1 MSVYTHLNANDIHGL
16 LSRYDIG
23 DLDSFKGI
31 EGGVENTNYFVTT
44 RTDEQQRRYVLT
56 LFEYLPAA
64 TLPFFIDF
72 TDELSRGGLAVP
84 APVRDMQ
91 GEALHTLKNKP
102 CLLTPCFP
110 GKHPS
115 RLTADHCQ
123 QVGHLLAQIHTIGQ
137 QSQLHQENQR
147 GTTWLSQQVKR
158 LEKLLPPD
166 EASFMSSQWQQIVK
180 ELGSFTNL
188 PGGLIHG
195 DLFHDN
201 VLIKNGKITG
211 VIDFYN
217 ACHDFLLYDLAVTVN
232 DWCIQPDLELD
243 PDRLQALITAYA
255 AVRPFT
261 DQEKQAWP
269 LILRLASFR
278 FWISRLITFVH
289 PEQEADSAHQQSL
302 VRNYK
307 DPAEFRDI
315 LQLRTRN
322 PLPPLT

>member
-1 MSVYTHLNANDIHGL
+1 MSVYTHLSANDIRGL

-31 EGGVENTNYFVTT
+31 KGGVENTNYFVTT
-44 RTDEQQRRYVLT
+44 CAGEQRWRYVLT

-84 APVRDMQ
+84 APVRDRQ
-91 GEALHTLKNKP
+91 GQALHTLQNKS

-115 RLTADHCQ
+115 LLTADHCQ
-123 QVGHLLAQIHTIGQ
+123 QVGQLLAQIHVIGQ
-137 QSQLHQENQR
+137 KSQLHQENQR
-147 GTTWLSQQVKR
+147 GRTWLNRQVKR

-166 EASFMSSQWQQIVK
+166 EARFMINQWREIVK
-180 ELGSFTNL
+180 GLGSFTDL

-201 VLIKNGKITG
+201 VLIDKGKITG

-217 ACHDFLLYDLAVTVN
+217 ACHDTLLYDLAVTVN
-232 DWCIQPDLELD
+232 DWCIQGDLELA

-255 AVRPFT
+255 SARPFT
-261 DQEKQAWP
+261 EQEKQAWP

-289 PEQEADSAHQQSL
+289 PEQEADNAHQQSL
-302 VRNYK
+302 VRNFK
-307 DPAEFRDI
+307 DPAEFREI
-315 LQLRTRN
+315 LQLRTSN
-322 PLPPLT
+322 PLPPLP